1 MTVWNLTAPVGG
13 PLSFALRH
21 LLSAFA
27 FALVTTLSAHS
38 LRAPTLP
45 VPPLQHGAGGV
56 AWVSGGSGER
66 ERAAMGPLAGNLRF
80 TLVLSD
86 RAGEYVVADH
96 LAVRGA
102 QGDVLAASHAG
113 PIIMM
118 RLPPGRYTVVATVR
132 GGTEQ
137 REVTIDKGSFTLDWR
152 WRI

>member
-1 MTVWNLTAPVGG
+1 M
-13 PLSFALRH
+13 SFALRH
-21 LLSAFA
+21 LLSSLA
-27 FALVTTLSAHS
+27 FALVTALSAHA
-38 LRAPTLP
+38 LRAQTLP

-56 AWVSGGSGER
+56 VWVSGGSGEK
-66 ERAAMGPLAGNLRF
+66 ERAAMGPLAGELRF

-102 QGDVLAASHAG
+102 QGDVLVASHAG

-118 RLPPGRYTVVATVR
+118 RLPPGRYTVEATVR

-137 REVTIDKGSFTLDWR
+137 REVSIGKGSLTLDWR
-152 WRI
+152 WPT